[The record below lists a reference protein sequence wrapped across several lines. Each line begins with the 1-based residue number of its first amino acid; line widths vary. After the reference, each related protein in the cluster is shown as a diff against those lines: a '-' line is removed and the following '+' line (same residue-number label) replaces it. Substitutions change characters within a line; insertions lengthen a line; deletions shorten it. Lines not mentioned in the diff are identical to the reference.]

1 MNRLWKEGSIGI
13 PLKDG
18 GKKIAHYW
26 AKVYD
31 EGSEFGIDGG
41 RISKLMITIDKKTVV
56 NYDRGWDIK
65 PDEND
70 KATMIAYSICLEQ
83 YN

>member
-13 PLKDG
+13 PVDG
-18 GKKIAHYW
+18 GKKIAQYW

-31 EGSEFGIDGG
+31 EGSVFGIDEGS
-41 RISKLMITIDKKTVV
+41 ISKIKIKIDGKTVV

-65 PDEND
+65 PNEND

>member
-1 MNRLWKEGSIGI
+1 MWKEGTIGI
-13 PLKDG
+13 PKEYG
-18 GKKIAHYW
+18 GGIAHYW

-41 RISKLMITIDKKTVV
+41 RISKLMIKIDGRTVV
-56 NYDRGWDIK
+56 NYDRGWDIE

-70 KATMIAYSICLEQ
+70 MPTMIAYSICIKD